1 MKKKAKA
8 KRDKSRTDN
17 DRIIAPK
24 DGKEFL
30 ESNGGSFN
38 TGKRKINVISF
49 VLILLVG
56 LLAYV
61 NSFNCSLHFDDVN
74 IFTDAVMRE
83 GAKLS
88 DWISLFP
95 SRPIGIMTFALN
107 YHFHKLNVW
116 GYHLVNLTIHLFNA
130 LLIWWLTRLTF
141 STPILTDERIC
152 KHRDIIALF
161 VGLLFVAHPLAT
173 QSVTYIAQRFA
184 SLATMFYLLSMVL
197 YVKGK
202 LWSEEQKLSWIFYGG
217 SVVSAVLGI
226 LTKEIV
232 FTLPFAIFLYEI
244 CFFKTEPLKVSIRDR
259 GLNLFVIIFVI
270 FILVFLRN
278 NSLKIF
284 EAVPP
289 GQGYDYAISAKEYLI
304 TQFSVIATYM
314 RLLILPVNQNL
325 DYDYPVSHS
334 LFEMAAAG
342 SLLFL
347 LIVLAAG
354 VFAFRKYRLIA
365 FGIFW
370 FFLTLSV
377 ESSIIPISQN
387 VIFEHRTYLP
397 SFGFFVAMVGAV
409 FYFTRDEYVKF
420 LAGALVLVIMVMAVS
435 AYQRNRVW
443 KTDYTLWSDCVKKS
457 PNKARALCSLG
468 RALTELGDFNGSLV
482 YFDKSI
488 ARNPKYDIAYY
499 NRGRSR
505 AQLGRYADAIADYS
519 TAIKLNPRDANA
531 YYNMAFAKTQLKDYS
546 GAVSDYEASL
556 KISPYDADTYNNIG
570 NIKAEFLKDF
580 SGSIKM
586 YDQAISL
593 RPQNALAYAN
603 RGNSKMMLKDRNGA
617 CEDWR
622 YAARMGYEQVL
633 GLLQNYCR

>member
-1 MKKKAKA
+1 MKKAK
-8 KRDKSRTDN
+8 KDKQRTGSEKIIISQDEKQAAVTRGRSREAAVSKIKAVFIS
-17 DRIIAPK
+17 II
-24 DGKEFL
+24 
-30 ESNGGSFN
+30 
-38 TGKRKINVISF
+38 VF
-49 VLILLVG
+49 VGVLT
-56 LLAYV
+56 YS
-61 NSFNCSLHFDDVN
+61 NSFDCSLHFDDVN

-95 SRPIGIMTFALN
+95 SRPIGVMTFALN

-116 GYHLVNLTIHLFNA
+116 GYHFINLSIHLANA
-130 LLIWWLTRLTF
+130 LLIWWFTLLTF
-141 STPILTDERIC
+141 STPVLAKERIC
-152 KHRDIIALF
+152 KHREIIALF

-197 YVKGK
+197 YVKGR
-202 LWSEEQKLSWIFYGG
+202 LYQGTNNISWMFFIGAIVCG
-217 SVVSAVLGI
+217 TLGL

-244 CFFKTEPLKVSIRDR
+244 CFFKTDPLKVNIRDR
-259 GLNLFVIIFVI
+259 GLHLFGIIFII
-270 FILVFLRN
+270 FILIFFRN

-289 GQGYDYAISAKEYLI
+289 GQGYDYAISAKDYLL
-304 TQFSVIATYM
+304 TQLSVIVTYI
-314 RLLILPVNQNL
+314 RLLVLPVNQNL

-334 LFEMAAAG
+334 LFETAAAG

-347 LIVLAAG
+347 LTVLAAG
-354 VFAFRKYRLIA
+354 VFAFRKYRIIA

-397 SFGFFVAMVGAV
+397 SFGFFLVVVGSA
-409 FYFTRDEYVKF
+409 FYFTKDEYVKF
-420 LAGALVLVIMVMAVS
+420 LSGALVLVVMVMAVS

-457 PNKARALCSLG
+457 PDKARALCSLG
-468 RALTELGDFNGSLV
+468 RALTELGDFSGSLV
-482 YFDKSI
+482 YFDKAI

-505 AQLGRYADAIADYS
+505 AQLGRYADAIADYN
-519 TAIKLNPRDANA
+519 TALKFNPRDANA

-546 GAVSDYEASL
+546 GAVADYEASL
-556 KISPYDADTYNNIG
+556 KINPNDADTYNNIG

-603 RGNSKMMLKDRNGA
+603 RGNSKIMLKDRYGA
-617 CEDWR
+617 CEDWQN
-622 YAARMGYEQVL
+622 AARMGYEQVL